1 MHAEATMSRMLLGE
15 AMLAAL
21 QRRRQV
27 GQGAG
32 AERLR
37 ACTACSPML

>member
-1 MHAEATMSRMLLGE
+1 MLLGE

-27 GQGAG
+27 
-32 AERLR
+32 RLR
-37 ACTACSPML
+37 LLVETPCGACDIRIAAL